1 MNFPDFPITKMLL
14 AISNMSFIIFCSP
27 TMSEFLRVARST
39 LLFKDFFSIALNLL
53 DQLINQSSFKHMLLK
68 HIKKV
73 FNGHSEG
80 FHQYHIMAS
89 DIVSKIATAYL

>member
-1 MNFPDFPITKMLL
+1 MKLPNFPITRMLL
-14 AISNMSFIIFCSP
+14 GISNIPFIIFNSF

-39 LLFKDFFSIALNLL
+39 LLLKDFLSIALNLL
-53 DQLINQSSFKHMLLK
+53 EQLIDQSSFKHMLLK

-73 FNGHSEG
+73 FNGHSED
-80 FHQYHIMAS
+80 FHQYHIIAS